1 MPNYESYDYNQSSMI
16 VINYQDQLSR
26 STIKINY
33 QDQLSR
39 STIKINYQDQLS
51 RSTTERYLLIYAVS
65 SGR

>member
-39 STIKINYQDQLS
+39 STIKINYRAVPFNIRRIIWS
-51 RSTTERYLLIYAVS
+51 IRKLI
-65 SGR
+65 